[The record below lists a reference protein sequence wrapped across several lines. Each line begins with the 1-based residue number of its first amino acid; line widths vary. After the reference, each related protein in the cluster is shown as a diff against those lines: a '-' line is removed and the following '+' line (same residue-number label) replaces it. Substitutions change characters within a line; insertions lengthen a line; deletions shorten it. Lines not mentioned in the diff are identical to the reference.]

1 MRALMVAMS
10 VLTATPAPEP
20 GDAVVGVWKDDDRG
34 VLTQVSRAPDGTW
47 RGVVLGSVSAK
58 EVGKVIFPALKFDPA
73 KQAWTGEMV
82 KPDDDQR
89 VSATLTAKS
98 PTQLECAVK
107 VFIFS
112 KTLVLTRQAVPDAG
126 VP

>member
-1 MRALMVAMS
+1 MRALLLTMS
-10 VLTATPAPEP
+10 VLTATPAIEP

-34 VLTQVSRAPDGTW
+34 VVTQFSRAPDGTW
-47 RGVVLGSVSAK
+47 RGVVLGSPSAK
-58 EVGKVIFPALKFDPA
+58 EVGKVIFPALTFDPA
-73 KQAWTGEMV
+73 KKAWTGEML

-89 VSATLTAKS
+89 VSATLIAKS
-98 PTQLECAVK
+98 PTQLECVVK

-112 KTLVLTRQAVPDAG
+112 KTLVLTRQAAPDAG